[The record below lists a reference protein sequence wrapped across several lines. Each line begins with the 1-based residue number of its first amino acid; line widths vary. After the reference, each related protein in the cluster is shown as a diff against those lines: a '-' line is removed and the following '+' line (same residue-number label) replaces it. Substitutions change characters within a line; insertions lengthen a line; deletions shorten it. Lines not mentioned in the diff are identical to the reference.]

1 MERKQFTWY
10 RSYYDALK
18 ELPAEEFR
26 DIVLAVC
33 AYALDGEETE
43 LSGVA
48 RAIFTL
54 IRPTLEVGRSKA
66 ENRSRTEQTS
76 ISAEQTG
83 NRPEQ
88 TKNKPEQ
95 TQNKRKQTGNK
106 PEQTRKE
113 KEGEGEREEE
123 SESEREGENDML
135 KILPPGGGNT
145 KSPAATAGVS
155 PFSSAVAMVQ
165 ADYLNR
171 VNAAASPA
179 SLDELA
185 GFVEAMGPDCCR
197 RAFDIALD
205 ERITRWSY
213 IRGILQD
220 KQQRGV
226 KCLADWDA
234 LDNRRR
240 ERGGNG
246 QRGQERKSWTD
257 ICEEMEGAT

>member
-95 TQNKRKQTGNK
+95 TENKRKQTGNK

-113 KEGEGEREEE
+113 KEKEKE
-123 SESEREGENDML
+123 SENDSYCSPPPPSGPKRFVPPTLAEVQSYVAERQ
-135 KILPPGGGNT
+135 
-145 KSPAATAGVS
+145 SPVDPQGFIDFYASKGWMVGKTPMKDWKAAC
-155 PFSSAVAMVQ
+155 
-165 ADYLNR
+165 R
-171 VNAAASPA
+171 NA
-179 SLDELA
+179 ETW
-185 GFVEAMGPDCCR
+185 E
-197 RAFDIALD
+197 
-205 ERITRWSY
+205 RWS
-213 IRGILQD
+213 RTEASAPPKKG
-220 KQQRGV
+220 
-226 KCLADWDA
+226 LAQA
-234 LDNRRR
+234 L
-240 ERGGNG
+240 
-246 QRGQERKSWTD
+246 TD
-257 ICEEMEGAT
+257 RLMEKYMGW

>member
-33 AYALDGEETE
+33 AYALDGEEPE

-66 ENRSRTEQTS
+66 ENRSRAEQTS

-83 NRPEQ
+83 NSPEQ

-106 PEQTRKE
+106 PEQTGNKPEQTRNKPEQTRKE
-113 KEGEGEREEE
+113 KEKEKEREKE
-123 SESEREGENDML
+123 SENDSYCS
-135 KILPPGGGNT
+135 PPPPSGPKRFVPPT
-145 KSPAATAGVS
+145 LAEVQSYVAQRQSPVDPQGFIDFYASKGWMVGKTPMKDWKAAC
-155 PFSSAVAMVQ
+155 
-165 ADYLNR
+165 R
-171 VNAAASPA
+171 NA
-179 SLDELA
+179 ETW
-185 GFVEAMGPDCCR
+185 E
-197 RAFDIALD
+197 
-205 ERITRWSY
+205 RWS
-213 IRGILQD
+213 RTEASAPPKKG
-220 KQQRGV
+220 
-226 KCLADWDA
+226 LAQA
-234 LDNRRR
+234 L
-240 ERGGNG
+240 
-246 QRGQERKSWTD
+246 TD
-257 ICEEMEGAT
+257 RQMEKYMGW

>member
-66 ENRSRTEQTS
+66 ENRSRAEQTPL
-76 ISAEQTG
+76 SAEQTG
-83 NRPEQ
+83 NKPEQ

-95 TQNKRKQTGNK
+95 TQNKRKQTDNK

-113 KEGEGEREEE
+113 KEKEKEREKEREKE
-123 SESEREGENDML
+123 SENDSYCS
-135 KILPPGGGNT
+135 PPPPSGPKRFVPPT
-145 KSPAATAGVS
+145 LAEVQSYVAELQSPVDPQGFIDFYASKGWMVGKTPMKDWKAAC
-155 PFSSAVAMVQ
+155 
-165 ADYLNR
+165 R
-171 VNAAASPA
+171 NA
-179 SLDELA
+179 ETW
-185 GFVEAMGPDCCR
+185 E
-197 RAFDIALD
+197 
-205 ERITRWSY
+205 RWS
-213 IRGILQD
+213 RTEASAPPKKG
-220 KQQRGV
+220 
-226 KCLADWDA
+226 LAQA
-234 LDNRRR
+234 L
-240 ERGGNG
+240 
-246 QRGQERKSWTD
+246 TD
-257 ICEEMEGAT
+257 RQMEKYMGW

>member
-95 TQNKRKQTGNK
+95 TENKRKQTGNK

-113 KEGEGEREEE
+113 KEKEKEREKE
-123 SESEREGENDML
+123 SENDSYCSPPPPSGPKRFVPPTLAEVQSYVAERQ
-135 KILPPGGGNT
+135 
-145 KSPAATAGVS
+145 SPVDPQGFIDFYASKGWMVGKTPMKDWKAAC
-155 PFSSAVAMVQ
+155 
-165 ADYLNR
+165 R
-171 VNAAASPA
+171 NA
-179 SLDELA
+179 ETW
-185 GFVEAMGPDCCR
+185 E
-197 RAFDIALD
+197 
-205 ERITRWSY
+205 RWS
-213 IRGILQD
+213 RTEASAPPKKG
-220 KQQRGV
+220 
-226 KCLADWDA
+226 LAQA
-234 LDNRRR
+234 L
-240 ERGGNG
+240 
-246 QRGQERKSWTD
+246 TD
-257 ICEEMEGAT
+257 RLMEKYMGW

>member
-26 DIVLAVC
+26 AIVLAVC

-113 KEGEGEREEE
+113 KEKEKEREKE
-123 SESEREGENDML
+123 SENDSYCS
-135 KILPPGGGNT
+135 PPPPSGPKRFVPPT
-145 KSPAATAGVS
+145 LAEVQSYVAQRQSPVDPQGFIDFYASKGWMVGKTPMKDWKAAC
-155 PFSSAVAMVQ
+155 
-165 ADYLNR
+165 R
-171 VNAAASPA
+171 NA
-179 SLDELA
+179 ETW
-185 GFVEAMGPDCCR
+185 E
-197 RAFDIALD
+197 
-205 ERITRWSY
+205 RWS
-213 IRGILQD
+213 RTEASAPPKKG
-220 KQQRGV
+220 
-226 KCLADWDA
+226 LAQA
-234 LDNRRR
+234 L
-240 ERGGNG
+240 
-246 QRGQERKSWTD
+246 TD
-257 ICEEMEGAT
+257 RQMEKYMGW

>member
-113 KEGEGEREEE
+113 KEKEKE
-123 SESEREGENDML
+123 SENDSYCS
-135 KILPPGGGNT
+135 PPPPSGPKRFVPPT
-145 KSPAATAGVS
+145 LAEVQSYVAQRQSPVDPQGFIDFYASKGWMVGKTPMKDWKAAC
-155 PFSSAVAMVQ
+155 
-165 ADYLNR
+165 R
-171 VNAAASPA
+171 NA
-179 SLDELA
+179 ETW
-185 GFVEAMGPDCCR
+185 E
-197 RAFDIALD
+197 
-205 ERITRWSY
+205 RWS
-213 IRGILQD
+213 RTEASAPPKKG
-220 KQQRGV
+220 
-226 KCLADWDA
+226 LAQA
-234 LDNRRR
+234 L
-240 ERGGNG
+240 
-246 QRGQERKSWTD
+246 TD
-257 ICEEMEGAT
+257 RQMEKYMGW

>member
-33 AYALDGEETE
+33 AYALDGDEPE

-66 ENRSRTEQTS
+66 ENRSRAEQTS

-83 NRPEQ
+83 NSPEQ

-106 PEQTRKE
+106 PEQTRNKPEQTRKE
-113 KEGEGEREEE
+113 KEKEKEREKE
-123 SESEREGENDML
+123 SENDSYCS
-135 KILPPGGGNT
+135 PPPPSGPKRFVPPT
-145 KSPAATAGVS
+145 LAEVQSYVAQRQSPVDPQGFIDFYASKGWMVGKTPMKDWKAAC
-155 PFSSAVAMVQ
+155 
-165 ADYLNR
+165 R
-171 VNAAASPA
+171 NA
-179 SLDELA
+179 ETW
-185 GFVEAMGPDCCR
+185 E
-197 RAFDIALD
+197 
-205 ERITRWSY
+205 RWS
-213 IRGILQD
+213 RTEASAPPKKG
-220 KQQRGV
+220 
-226 KCLADWDA
+226 LAQA
-234 LDNRRR
+234 L
-240 ERGGNG
+240 
-246 QRGQERKSWTD
+246 TD
-257 ICEEMEGAT
+257 RQMEKYMGW

>member
-33 AYALDGEETE
+33 AYALDGEEPE

-66 ENRSRTEQTS
+66 ENRSRAEQTLL
-76 ISAEQTG
+76 SAEQTG

-95 TQNKRKQTGNK
+95 TQNKRKQTDNK

-113 KEGEGEREEE
+113 KEKEKEREKE
-123 SESEREGENDML
+123 SENDSYCSPPPPSEPKRFV
-135 KILPPGGGNT
+135 PPT
-145 KSPAATAGVS
+145 LAEVQSYVAQRQSPVDPQGFIDFYASKGWMVGKTPMKDWKAAC
-155 PFSSAVAMVQ
+155 
-165 ADYLNR
+165 R
-171 VNAAASPA
+171 NA
-179 SLDELA
+179 ETW
-185 GFVEAMGPDCCR
+185 E
-197 RAFDIALD
+197 
-205 ERITRWSY
+205 RWS
-213 IRGILQD
+213 RTEASAPPKKG
-220 KQQRGV
+220 
-226 KCLADWDA
+226 LAQA
-234 LDNRRR
+234 LTNR
-240 ERGGNG
+240 
-246 QRGQERKSWTD
+246 Q
-257 ICEEMEGAT
+257 MEKYMGW

>member
-33 AYALDGEETE
+33 AYALDGEEPE

-66 ENRSRTEQTS
+66 ENRSRAEQTS

-83 NRPEQ
+83 NSPEQ

-106 PEQTRKE
+106 PEQTRNKPEQTRKE
-113 KEGEGEREEE
+113 KEKEKEREKE
-123 SESEREGENDML
+123 SENDSYCS
-135 KILPPGGGNT
+135 PPPPSGPKRFVPPT
-145 KSPAATAGVS
+145 LAEVQSYVAQRQSPVDPQGFIDFYASKGWMVGKTPMKDWKAAC
-155 PFSSAVAMVQ
+155 
-165 ADYLNR
+165 R
-171 VNAAASPA
+171 NA
-179 SLDELA
+179 ETW
-185 GFVEAMGPDCCR
+185 E
-197 RAFDIALD
+197 
-205 ERITRWSY
+205 RWS
-213 IRGILQD
+213 RTEASAPPKKG
-220 KQQRGV
+220 
-226 KCLADWDA
+226 LAQA
-234 LDNRRR
+234 L
-240 ERGGNG
+240 
-246 QRGQERKSWTD
+246 TD
-257 ICEEMEGAT
+257 RQMEKYMGW

>member
-1 MERKQFTWY
+1 MKRDQFTWY
-10 RSYYDALK
+10 RSYYEALRT
-18 ELPAEEFR
+18 LPAKDFKVA
-26 DIVLAVC
+26 VLAIC
-33 AYALDGEETE
+33 AYALDEEVPS
-43 LSGVA
+43 LSGVPNSV
-48 RAIFTL
+48 FTL
-54 IRPTLEVGRSKA
+54 IRPTLDSGRNKA
-66 ENRSRTEQTS
+66 ANRL
-76 ISAEQTG
+76 
-83 NRPEQ
+83 
-88 TKNKPEQ
+88 
-95 TQNKRKQTGNK
+95 NKRKTNQEQTDNK

-123 SESEREGENDML
+123 SESEGENDML

-145 KSPAATAGVS
+145 KSPAAAAGVS
-155 PFSSAVAMVQ
+155 PLSSAVAMVQ

>member
-95 TQNKRKQTGNK
+95 TKNKPEQTENKRKQTGNK

-113 KEGEGEREEE
+113 KEKENEREKE
-123 SESEREGENDML
+123 SENDSYCS
-135 KILPPGGGNT
+135 PPPPSGPKRFVPPT
-145 KSPAATAGVS
+145 LAEVQSYVAQRQSPVDPQGFIDFYASKGWMVGKTPMKDWKAAC
-155 PFSSAVAMVQ
+155 
-165 ADYLNR
+165 R
-171 VNAAASPA
+171 NA
-179 SLDELA
+179 ETW
-185 GFVEAMGPDCCR
+185 E
-197 RAFDIALD
+197 
-205 ERITRWSY
+205 RWS
-213 IRGILQD
+213 RTEASAPPKKG
-220 KQQRGV
+220 
-226 KCLADWDA
+226 LAQA
-234 LDNRRR
+234 L
-240 ERGGNG
+240 
-246 QRGQERKSWTD
+246 TD
-257 ICEEMEGAT
+257 RQMEKYMGW

>member
-113 KEGEGEREEE
+113 KEKEKEREKE
-123 SESEREGENDML
+123 SENDSYCS
-135 KILPPGGGNT
+135 PPPPSGPKRFVPPT
-145 KSPAATAGVS
+145 LAEVQSYVAQRQSPVDPQGFIDFYASKGWIVGKTPMKDWKAAC
-155 PFSSAVAMVQ
+155 
-165 ADYLNR
+165 R
-171 VNAAASPA
+171 NA
-179 SLDELA
+179 ETW
-185 GFVEAMGPDCCR
+185 E
-197 RAFDIALD
+197 
-205 ERITRWSY
+205 RWS
-213 IRGILQD
+213 RTEASAPPKKG
-220 KQQRGV
+220 
-226 KCLADWDA
+226 LAQA
-234 LDNRRR
+234 L
-240 ERGGNG
+240 
-246 QRGQERKSWTD
+246 TD
-257 ICEEMEGAT
+257 RQMEKYMGW

>member
-33 AYALDGEETE
+33 AYALDGEEPE

-66 ENRSRTEQTS
+66 ENRSRAEQTS

-95 TQNKRKQTGNK
+95 TQNKRKQTDNK

-113 KEGEGEREEE
+113 KEKEKEREKE
-123 SESEREGENDML
+123 SENDSYCS
-135 KILPPGGGNT
+135 PPPPSGPKRFVPPT
-145 KSPAATAGVS
+145 LAEVQSYVAQRQSPVDPQGFIDFYASKGWMVGKTPMKDWKAAC
-155 PFSSAVAMVQ
+155 
-165 ADYLNR
+165 R
-171 VNAAASPA
+171 NA
-179 SLDELA
+179 ETW
-185 GFVEAMGPDCCR
+185 E
-197 RAFDIALD
+197 
-205 ERITRWSY
+205 RWS
-213 IRGILQD
+213 RTEASAPPKKGLAQALTD
-220 KQQRGV
+220 QQ
-226 KCLADWDA
+226 
-234 LDNRRR
+234 
-240 ERGGNG
+240 
-246 QRGQERKSWTD
+246 
-257 ICEEMEGAT
+257 MEKYMGW

>member
-26 DIVLAVC
+26 VIVLAVC
-33 AYALDGEETE
+33 AYALDGEEAE

-95 TQNKRKQTGNK
+95 TQNKRKQTDNK

-113 KEGEGEREEE
+113 KEKEKEREKE
-123 SESEREGENDML
+123 SENDSYCSPPPPSASKRFVPPTLAEVQSYVAERQ
-135 KILPPGGGNT
+135 
-145 KSPAATAGVS
+145 SPVDPQGFIDFYASKGWMVGKTPMKDWKAAC
-155 PFSSAVAMVQ
+155 
-165 ADYLNR
+165 R
-171 VNAAASPA
+171 NA
-179 SLDELA
+179 ETW
-185 GFVEAMGPDCCR
+185 E
-197 RAFDIALD
+197 
-205 ERITRWSY
+205 RWS
-213 IRGILQD
+213 RTEASAPPKKG
-220 KQQRGV
+220 
-226 KCLADWDA
+226 LAQA
-234 LDNRRR
+234 L
-240 ERGGNG
+240 
-246 QRGQERKSWTD
+246 TD
-257 ICEEMEGAT
+257 RQMEKYMGW

>member
-1 MERKQFTWY
+1 MKRDQFTWY
-10 RSYYDALK
+10 RSYYEALRT
-18 ELPAEEFR
+18 LPAKDFKVA
-26 DIVLAVC
+26 VLAIC
-33 AYALDGEETE
+33 AYALDEEVPS
-43 LSGVA
+43 LSGVPNSV
-48 RAIFTL
+48 FTL
-54 IRPTLEVGRSKA
+54 IRPTLDSGRNKA
-66 ENRSRTEQTS
+66 ANRL
-76 ISAEQTG
+76 
-83 NRPEQ
+83 
-88 TKNKPEQ
+88 
-95 TQNKRKQTGNK
+95 NKRKTNQEQTDNK

>member
-33 AYALDGEETE
+33 AYALDGEEPE

-66 ENRSRTEQTS
+66 ENRSRTEQTP

-83 NRPEQ
+83 NKPEQ

-95 TQNKRKQTGNK
+95 TQNKQKQTDNK

-113 KEGEGEREEE
+113 KEKEKEREKE
-123 SESEREGENDML
+123 SENDSYCS
-135 KILPPGGGNT
+135 PPPPSGPKRFVPPT
-145 KSPAATAGVS
+145 LAEVQSYVAQRQSPVDPQGFIDFYASKGWMVGKTPMKDWKAAC
-155 PFSSAVAMVQ
+155 
-165 ADYLNR
+165 R
-171 VNAAASPA
+171 NA
-179 SLDELA
+179 ETW
-185 GFVEAMGPDCCR
+185 E
-197 RAFDIALD
+197 
-205 ERITRWSY
+205 RWS
-213 IRGILQD
+213 RTEASAPPQKG
-220 KQQRGV
+220 
-226 KCLADWDA
+226 LAQA
-234 LDNRRR
+234 L
-240 ERGGNG
+240 
-246 QRGQERKSWTD
+246 TD
-257 ICEEMEGAT
+257 RQMEKYMGW

>member
-33 AYALDGEETE
+33 AYALDGEEPE

-66 ENRSRTEQTS
+66 ENRSRAEQTLL
-76 ISAEQTG
+76 SAEQTG

-88 TKNKPEQ
+88 TKNKPEQTQNKPEQ

-113 KEGEGEREEE
+113 KEKEKEREKE
-123 SESEREGENDML
+123 SENDSYCS
-135 KILPPGGGNT
+135 PPPPSGPKRFVPPT
-145 KSPAATAGVS
+145 LAEVQSYVAQRQSPVDPQGFIDFYASKGWMVGKTPMKDWKAAC
-155 PFSSAVAMVQ
+155 
-165 ADYLNR
+165 R
-171 VNAAASPA
+171 NA
-179 SLDELA
+179 ETW
-185 GFVEAMGPDCCR
+185 E
-197 RAFDIALD
+197 
-205 ERITRWSY
+205 RWS
-213 IRGILQD
+213 RTEASAPPKKG
-220 KQQRGV
+220 
-226 KCLADWDA
+226 LAQA
-234 LDNRRR
+234 L
-240 ERGGNG
+240 
-246 QRGQERKSWTD
+246 TD
-257 ICEEMEGAT
+257 RQMEKYMGW

>member
-33 AYALDGEETE
+33 AYALDGEEPE

-66 ENRSRTEQTS
+66 ENRSRAEQTS

-83 NRPEQ
+83 NKPEQ

-106 PEQTRKE
+106 PEQTRTPPEHPPQENEQANARPKE
-113 KEGEGEREEE
+113 RDTE
-123 SESEREGENDML
+123 SQCA
-135 KILPPGGGNT
+135 PPPPSGPKRFVPPT
-145 KSPAATAGVS
+145 LAEVQSYVAQRQSPVDPQGFIDFYASKGWMVGKTPMKDWKAAC
-155 PFSSAVAMVQ
+155 
-165 ADYLNR
+165 R
-171 VNAAASPA
+171 NA
-179 SLDELA
+179 ETW
-185 GFVEAMGPDCCR
+185 E
-197 RAFDIALD
+197 
-205 ERITRWSY
+205 RWS
-213 IRGILQD
+213 RTEASAPPKNG
-220 KQQRGV
+220 
-226 KCLADWDA
+226 LAQA
-234 LDNRRR
+234 L
-240 ERGGNG
+240 
-246 QRGQERKSWTD
+246 TD
-257 ICEEMEGAT
+257 RQMEKYMGW

>member
-113 KEGEGEREEE
+113 KEKEKEREKE
-123 SESEREGENDML
+123 SENDSYCS
-135 KILPPGGGNT
+135 PPPPSGPKRFVPPT
-145 KSPAATAGVS
+145 LAEVQSYVAQRQSPVDPQGFIDFYASKGWMVGKTPMKDWKAAC
-155 PFSSAVAMVQ
+155 
-165 ADYLNR
+165 R
-171 VNAAASPA
+171 NA
-179 SLDELA
+179 ETW
-185 GFVEAMGPDCCR
+185 G
-197 RAFDIALD
+197 
-205 ERITRWSY
+205 RWS
-213 IRGILQD
+213 RTEASAPPKKG
-220 KQQRGV
+220 
-226 KCLADWDA
+226 LAQA
-234 LDNRRR
+234 L
-240 ERGGNG
+240 
-246 QRGQERKSWTD
+246 TD
-257 ICEEMEGAT
+257 RQMEKYMGW